1 MIKTIM
7 AQNTYSIKEI
17 GIGIVRY
24 FTISRVVVSIKQE
37 PIKQEKEVIKC
48 KPPLNERIG
57 INNRKKNRHSENIC
71 SNKAITILQI
81 VLAETSKKH

>member
-24 FTISRVVVSIKQE
+24 FTISMVVVSIKQE
-37 PIKQEKEVIKC
+37 PIKQEK
-48 KPPLNERIG
+48 
-57 INNRKKNRHSENIC
+57 
-71 SNKAITILQI
+71 
-81 VLAETSKKH
+81 